1 MTSKLEE
8 AAKNYI
14 DGEAERD
21 REFWDSMMGKCP
33 HCEHE
38 GTSIFKA
45 GAKWL
50 LEEAQK
56 RGVHNKHGEFLVSVQ
71 DLEELIGEE

>member
-1 MTSKLEE
+1 MSSKLEE
-8 AAKNYI
+8 AARNHASVVY
-14 DGEAERD
+14 ELYA
-21 REFWDSMMGKCP
+21 DSHSSDSEEQG
-33 HCEHE
+33 
-38 GTSIFKA
+38 FKA

-50 LEEAQK
+50 LDEAQK